1 MPSDKGVTVGLAKAI
16 AGLRDQLEQAM
27 DEGAGHRLLF
37 DLSGVEVT
45 LEISWELQADGKFG
59 WSVLG
64 LGADATAHR
73 ASTQTLRLTLDPVEV
88 GADGT
93 TRRGRVSDTS
103 DAAQLG
109 RVQGNG

>member
-1 MPSDKGVTVGLAKAI
+1 VTVGLSKAI

-27 DEGAGHRLLF
+27 DEGRGHRLLF
-37 DLSGVEVT
+37 DLSSVEVA

-64 LGADATAHR
+64 LGAEAAAHR
-73 ASTQTLRLTLDPVEV
+73 TTTQTLRLTLDPVEV
-88 GADGT
+88 AADGT

-103 DAAQLG
+103 DGTQLG
-109 RVQGNG
+109 RVQGDG